1 MTPDWLN
8 DIVQAF
14 GRQMGLQDFRL
25 RDNGAAGVTFENG
38 LSLRLE
44 YAGEALMMSMGLPVE
59 VTDAAVRRLLT
70 AAHPAAQQPAAARV
84 RAGLLKRTGEALL
97 VIRLLERD
105 VTVTVLEAA
114 FRQLWTAADRL
125 RRTAS

>member
-14 GRQMGLQDFRL
+14 GRQMGLQEFRL

-38 LSLRLE
+38 LSLRFE
-44 YAGEALMMSMGLPVE
+44 YANEMLMMSMGVSATP
-59 VTDAAVRRLLT
+59 TDAMMKDLLL
-70 AAHPAAQQPAAARV
+70 AAHPAAQQGPVRI
-84 RAGLLKRTGEALL
+84 RAGYLKRTGEALL
-97 VIRLLERD
+97 TLRLQERE
-105 VTVTVLEAA
+105 VTVTALETA
-114 FRQLWTAADRL
+114 FRQLWSAVDRL

>member
-14 GRQMGLQDFRL
+14 GRQMGLQEFRL

-38 LSLRLE
+38 LSLRFE
-44 YAGEALMMSMGLPVE
+44 YANEMLMMSMGAPATP
-59 VTDAAVRRLLT
+59 TDAVMKNLLL
-70 AAHPAAQQPAAARV
+70 AAHPAAQQGSVRI
-84 RAGLLKRTGEALL
+84 RAGYLTRTGEALL
-97 VIRLLERD
+97 TLRLQERE
-105 VTVTVLEAA
+105 VTVTALETA
-114 FRQLWTAADRL
+114 FRQLWSAADRL

>member
-14 GRQMGLQDFRL
+14 GRQMGLQEFRL

-38 LSLRLE
+38 LSLRFE
-44 YAGEALMMSMGLPVE
+44 YANEMLMMSMGVSATP
-59 VTDAAVRRLLT
+59 TDAMMKNLLL
-70 AAHPAAQQPAAARV
+70 AAHPAAQQGPVRI
-84 RAGLLKRTGEALL
+84 RAGYLKRTGEALL
-97 VIRLLERD
+97 TLRLQERE
-105 VTVTVLEAA
+105 VTVTALETA
-114 FRQLWTAADRL
+114 FRQLWSAADRL

>member
-14 GRQMGLQDFRL
+14 GRQMGLQEFRL

-38 LSLRLE
+38 LSLRFE
-44 YAGEALMMSMGLPVE
+44 YANEMLMMSMGVQTTP
-59 VTDAAVRRLLT
+59 TDAMMKNLLL
-70 AAHPAAQQPAAARV
+70 AAHPAAQQGSVRI
-84 RAGLLKRTGEALL
+84 RAGYLKRTGEALL
-97 VIRLLERD
+97 TLRLQERE
-105 VTVTVLEAA
+105 VTVTVLETA
-114 FRQLWTAADRL
+114 FRQLWSAADRL

>member
-14 GRQMGLQDFRL
+14 GRQMGLREFRL
-25 RDNGAAGVTFENG
+25 QANGAAGVTFENG

-44 YAGEALMMSMGLPVE
+44 YADEALMMSMGLPIE
-59 VTDAAVRRLLT
+59 SSDAAMKRLLT
-70 AAHPAAQQPAAARV
+70 AVHPGALHPAAARV
-84 RAGLLKRTGEALL
+84 RAGYLKRTGEALL

-105 VTVTVLEAA
+105 VTVTALESA
-114 FRQLWTAADRL
+114 FRQLWAVADRT
-125 RRTAS
+125 RRAAS

>member
-14 GRQMGLQDFRL
+14 GRQMGLQEFRL

-38 LSLRLE
+38 LSLRFE
-44 YAGEALMMSMGLPVE
+44 YANEMLMMSMGVSATP
-59 VTDAAVRRLLT
+59 TDAMMKNLLL
-70 AAHPAAQQPAAARV
+70 AAHPAAQQGPVRI
-84 RAGLLKRTGEALL
+84 RAGYLKRTGEALL
-97 VIRLLERD
+97 TLRLQERE
-105 VTVTVLEAA
+105 VTVTALETA
-114 FRQLWTAADRL
+114 FRQLWSAVDRL

>member
-14 GRQMGLQDFRL
+14 GRQMGLQEFRL

-38 LSLRLE
+38 LSLRFE
-44 YAGEALMMSMGLPVE
+44 YANEMLMMSMGVSATP
-59 VTDAAVRRLLT
+59 TDAMMKNLLL
-70 AAHPAAQQPAAARV
+70 AAHPAAQQGPVRI
-84 RAGLLKRTGEALL
+84 RAGDLKRTGEALL
-97 VIRLLERD
+97 TLRLQERE
-105 VTVTVLEAA
+105 VTVTALETA
-114 FRQLWTAADRL
+114 FRQLWSAVDRL